1 MVFLAGAFFAA
12 VVSFGGITVFVCECR
27 EHAARC
33 APRRPTRARGACWNH
48 KRAWHF
54 IEHPARDYWCM
65 SPVAVTLKS

>member
-12 VVSFGGITVFVCECR
+12 VVSFGGMTVIVCECR

-48 KRAWHF
+48 KRSLAF
-54 IEHPARDYWCM
+54 YRAPGSRLY
-65 SPVAVTLKS
+65 